1 MARLGPGRV
10 VVECSEGLA
19 ALLAPCR
26 RADAP
31 GRPPAAGPDG
41 VAGARLDE
49 FLQVMFS
56 LSLSL
61 SLSLKRLRLDEF
73 LQVRGGWSNRG

>member
-49 FLQVMFS
+49 FLQVCGDVQKVVKS
-56 LSLSL
+56 GE
-61 SLSLKRLRLDEF
+61 K
-73 LQVRGGWSNRG
+73 W